1 MVGGPS
7 QTVTDCTFSSR
18 QWAAVRMVVGVT
30 IVPLHWPPGDMF
42 NSTTEDRSGEHSVPL
57 RISTL
62 GRLDVPP
69 IRVQA
74 LAAGI
79 GAGLVG
85 VGLPPPPPPHA
96 TATASHDSAPLSF
109 FMTGQQI
116 TPVRRRM
123 RVVNRVLTL
132 LASVLSVA
140 CTQPRMQIAPTI
152 PPCRMEAAGADSVRW
167 VAPDDAVTR
176 RLLASWCDTVGP
188 AGFHR
193 RSGPSP
199 SGATVVVTWNLHA
212 GAGDVRALLAQLR
225 EAERSAGRPDPNVIL
240 LLQEAIRIGIAPSR
254 VPDGSTIP
262 RRIASPRAAIADIL
276 EVARLEDLNA
286 VYIPSMRNG
295 REGSN
300 GREGVPEDRGNAILS
315 TMPISDVAA
324 IELPFAAQRRVAVSA
339 RIGDPPMAL
348 RVVSVHLDT
357 FGGHGRQATA
367 LLDALAQLGTDGPVL
382 IA

>member
-1 MVGGPS
+1 
-7 QTVTDCTFSSR
+7 
-18 QWAAVRMVVGVT
+18 
-30 IVPLHWPPGDMF
+30 
-42 NSTTEDRSGEHSVPL
+42 
-57 RISTL
+57 
-62 GRLDVPP
+62 
-69 IRVQA
+69 
-74 LAAGI
+74 
-79 GAGLVG
+79 
-85 VGLPPPPPPHA
+85 
-96 TATASHDSAPLSF
+96 
-109 FMTGQQI
+109 
-116 TPVRRRM
+116 
-123 RVVNRVLTL
+123 
-132 LASVLSVA
+132 
-140 CTQPRMQIAPTI
+140 
-152 PPCRMEAAGADSVRW
+152 MEAAGADSVRW

-212 GAGDVRALLAQLR
+212 GAGDVPALLAQLR

-339 RIGDPPMAL
+339 RIGDPPMAP

-382 IA
+382 IAGDFNSAMKPGAVFRSSGLELRRVSCAGVTHKFFQLDHVLTAGIDAVSDCVRLPALGSDHTPLRFTLSFPYQRDAAAPSRSTAPARRLSRR